1 LPYAR
6 VSKRQVRVR
15 AQHVP
20 PDSLQ
25 IAMINDVAPERLT
38 AAKRIINAYNAGDI
52 EGIKTIIY
60 DSTIPMCEVYFS
72 SLSHVFVGK
81 AALYSLWVSLFEA
94 FPNGVFRT
102 SDSVIDEHKQV
113 HTRFLFTGTKIFPL
127 LIDGTPVEGMAD
139 SIVVQSSSVVAD
151 HSRPMYNTAE
161 LLETDDIPD
170 MVFEGRIIVQMN
182 EQCQIKKFDFSWSK
196 KP

>member
-1 LPYAR
+1 
-6 VSKRQVRVR
+6 
-15 AQHVP
+15 
-20 PDSLQ
+20 
-25 IAMINDVAPERLT
+25 MINDVAPERLT